1 MTAGA
6 IDQRMSAGVPS
17 PAPMLAGFDHV
28 KRSWK
33 DALGTY
39 VARILPGEYYVT
51 NADEGVCTTLGSCIA
66 ACIRD
71 RVTGIGGMNHFMLPT
86 GSGGEITAGKL
97 SGVGAAAR
105 YGSYAMEYLING
117 IMRNGGQRKNLE
129 VKIFGGGR
137 IIEKMTDVGQRN
149 IAFVREYLQLE
160 GLSVVSEDVGD
171 VYPRMVVYFPASGRV
186 KLKRLRSLH
195 NNVIADQES
204 RYLDSVVVKPVSGD
218 VELF

>member
-1 MTAGA
+1 
-6 IDQRMSAGVPS
+6 MSIPL
-17 PAPMLAGFDHV
+17 PAPTLTGFEHV
-28 KRSWK
+28 KRTWK
-33 DALGTY
+33 EVLETY

-51 NADEGVCTTLGSCIA
+51 NADEGISTTLGSCIA

-71 RVTGIGGMNHFMLPT
+71 RVTGIGGMNHFMLPA
-86 GSGGEITAGKL
+86 GDNITPGKH
-97 SGVGAAAR
+97 SGVGTAAR

-137 IIEKMTDVGQRN
+137 IMEKMTDVGQRN
-149 IAFVREYLQLE
+149 IAFVREYLKLE

-171 VYPRMVVYFPASGRV
+171 IYPRMVIYFPASGRV

-195 NNVIADQES
+195 NNVIADQEI
-204 RYLDSVVVKPVSGD
+204 RYLDSVVIKPVAGA

>member
-1 MTAGA
+1 MMPTAAVDRKGH
-6 IDQRMSAGVPS
+6 MSSPP

-28 KRSWK
+28 KRTWK
-33 DALGTY
+33 DALQTY

-51 NADEGVCTTLGSCIA
+51 NADEGIGTTLGSCIA

-71 RVTGIGGMNHFMLPT
+71 RVTGIGGMNHFMLPA
-86 GSGGEITAGKL
+86 GEAITAGKI

-105 YGSYAMEYLING
+105 YGNYAMEYLINS
-117 IMRNGGQRKNLE
+117 IMRNGGQRRNLE

-137 IIEKMTDVGQRN
+137 IMEKMTDVGQRN
-149 IAFVREYLQLE
+149 ITFVREYLKLE

-171 VYPRMVVYFPASGRV
+171 IFPRMVIYFPASGRV
-186 KLKRLRSLH
+186 KVKRLRSLH
-195 NNVIADQES
+195 NNVIADQET
-204 RYLDSVVVKPVSGD
+204 RYLDSVVAKPVSGD

>member
-1 MTAGA
+1 
-6 IDQRMSAGVPS
+6 MSMPL
-17 PAPMLAGFDHV
+17 PAPTLTGFDHV
-28 KRSWK
+28 KRIWK
-33 DALGTY
+33 DTLETY

-51 NADEGVCTTLGSCIA
+51 NADEGISTTLGSCIA

-86 GSGGEITAGKL
+86 GNDITAGKV

-137 IIEKMTDVGQRN
+137 IMEKMSDVGQRN
-149 IAFVREYLQLE
+149 IAFVREYLKLE
-160 GLSVVSEDVGD
+160 GLSVLSEDVGD
-171 VYPRMVVYFPASGRV
+171 VYPRMVIYFPASGRV
-186 KLKRLRSLH
+186 KVKRLRSLH
-195 NNVIADQES
+195 NNVIADQEI
-204 RYLDSVVVKPVSGD
+204 RYLDSVVIKPVSGD